1 VTVLAPSKDKC
12 VVTIHRSSPA
22 RVLHYGEGFLREKLP
37 EGTRVLYPPPP
48 LQPVKD
54 VKAAIRYAISHP
66 ENSEPLFALLKPGMK
81 VTIGI
86 DDISLP
92 LPPMKTPD
100 VRQEILEVVLDQLA
114 EYGVDDIHLVVA
126 TSLHRRMTEEEI
138 RRMVGPKVFRAHWPD
153 TLYNHDAEDRANLKK
168 LGETPHGEPVWLN
181 KRAAESDLVLYVNLN
196 LVPMDGGHKSVGV
209 GLTCYETLRS
219 HHNPKTI
226 LESWSFMDPDRSA
239 LAKSCNRIGKIVN
252 QSVRVFTIETTINND
267 MFGTGPLSFLQK
279 NEDDWNAADELAF
292 KAANYALEKLPRA
305 AKRAFFM
312 KIPANYGVT
321 GVHAGSTDAVHVK
334 TLENCFK
341 QYAVPVSGQADILVS
356 GVPYVCPYNV
366 NSILNPLLVHCTAL
380 GYFFNLYRGK
390 EPLLRKGGV
399 IIITH
404 PLYDE
409 FDPDVHPSYIEF
421 FHRLLTETRDSK
433 VLEHDYEERF
443 AREPSYI
450 HMFRTGKAYHPVHP
464 FYMWYWGE
472 AGRAHSGKV
481 IVVGPESRRC
491 AEILGWDVAPTLDDA
506 FGEARAFLGK
516 QNPQITVLHHPPI
529 LLADMK

>member
-1 VTVLAPSKDKC
+1 
-12 VVTIHRSSPA
+12 
-22 RVLHYGEGFLREKLP
+22 
-37 EGTRVLYPPPP
+37 
-48 LQPVKD
+48 
-54 VKAAIRYAISHP
+54 
-66 ENSEPLFALLKPGMK
+66 
-81 VTIGI
+81 
-86 DDISLP
+86 
-92 LPPMKTPD
+92 
-100 VRQEILEVVLDQLA
+100 
-114 EYGVDDIHLVVA
+114 
-126 TSLHRRMTEEEI
+126 
-138 RRMVGPKVFRAHWPD
+138 
-153 TLYNHDAEDRANLKK
+153 
-168 LGETPHGEPVWLN
+168 
-181 KRAAESDLVLYVNLN
+181 NLN